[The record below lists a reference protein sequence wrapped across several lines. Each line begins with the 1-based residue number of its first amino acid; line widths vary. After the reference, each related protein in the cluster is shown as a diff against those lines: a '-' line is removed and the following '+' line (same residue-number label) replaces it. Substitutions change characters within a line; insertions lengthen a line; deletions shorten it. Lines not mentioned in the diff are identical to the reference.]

1 MNLSADKI
9 KPENSSVRWMIR
21 RDMQDV
27 LSIIKQS
34 FKNPIFEDELTEYLR
49 SRNIVGQ
56 VIELS
61 RSRRARTSKKII
73 GFMLY
78 ELKKY
83 DIAIIFL
90 AIDPDYRRSGLGA
103 KMVNKLILKLY
114 PVGRKVEISVD
125 VRETNLSAQLF
136 FKKLGFKAVLV
147 DKNYFSDTEEDS
159 YLMTYF
165 SGEKTQKQTNRIAY
179 FGKQHRRQ

>member
-56 VIELS
+56 VIEL
-61 RSRRARTSKKII
+61 TSKKIV
-73 GFMLY
+73 GFM
-78 ELKKY
+78 
-83 DIAIIFL
+83 
-90 AIDPDYRRSGLGA
+90 
-103 KMVNKLILKLY
+103 
-114 PVGRKVEISVD
+114 
-125 VRETNLSAQLF
+125 
-136 FKKLGFKAVLV
+136 
-147 DKNYFSDTEEDS
+147 
-159 YLMTYF
+159 
-165 SGEKTQKQTNRIAY
+165 NRPT
-179 FGKQHRRQ
+179 